1 MAIFWRFKA
10 LDAESVGQL
19 PLPKV
24 KDLGSV
30 PGMRIFFIYLV
41 KGNPIIIRNPS
52 YDPKRIPSL
61 KGLNCNSLL
70 K

>member
-24 KDLGSV
+24 KDPGSV
-30 PGMRIFFIYLV
+30 PAVRIFFVYLRR
-41 KGNPIIIRNPS
+41 NPPIISSNLG
-52 YDPKRIPSL
+52 YETK
-61 KGLNCNSLL
+61 SLL
-70 K
+70 ARCRGQGWYLEP